1 MCPPETTL
9 LSKQRPSSAASMG
22 GLTTTTTTTS
32 TPQQLSRNGS
42 EDTLMDTTATTAVAK
57 SVAATAAA
65 AVTGIPASPAVLT
78 AAPPPWHSIAL
89 IGTVVAVFVQWLP
102 SWDQIDEVATLA
114 TFSQAEPWVGGTLQL
129 GLYRLVIACSIW
141 ATTLH
146 LLCGPGWTIIT
157 NWKPTSK
164 LKGNVAIRL
173 KGIKTMFPFTSWS
186 WNLLGLSYSL
196 NAMIALCVATGHAE
210 WIVQQ
215 KYNWVLRLALIVWE
229 MAAPCAILVST
240 VIRYAIW
247 EMALKGKGGTA
258 NLKSFRNVM
267 MHNAN
272 SIFVVMEV
280 ALLGGLPVRFTEVSL
295 APLFGV
301 CYVIFTWNM
310 MHRWA
315 EREHGPQ
322 NIYFFFDTTMGKVTT
337 ISLLALLCALL
348 IFYALFASARIGLDR
363 LSWAFQEPQAQEE
376 TFKSSVMKLP
386 CHACF
391 LILLSSTVCRF
402 RD

>member
-1 MCPPETTL
+1 MCPPDTTL
-9 LSKQRPSSAASMG
+9 LKQQRPSSAATLSD
-22 GLTTTTTTTS
+22 LTTTA
-32 TPQQLSRNGS
+32 QQLSRNGS
-42 EDTLMDTTATTAVAK
+42 EDTLMDTAPSGTPKMV
-57 SVAATAAA
+57 ATAAA
-65 AVTGIPASPAVLT
+65 VTTGIPLAVLT
-78 AAPPPWHSIAL
+78 AAPPPWHSMAL
-89 IGTVVAVFVQWLP
+89 IGTVVAIFVQWLP
-102 SWDQIDEVATLA
+102 SWDQIDQGATLA
-114 TFSQAEPWVGGTLQL
+114 TFAQAEPWVGGTLRL
-129 GLYRLVIACSIW
+129 GLYRLAIALSIW

-146 LLCGPGWTIIT
+146 LLTGPGWTIIT
-157 NWKPTSK
+157 NWKPSSK

-173 KGIKTMFPFTSWS
+173 SGIKTMFPFTSWS

-196 NAMIALCVATGHAE
+196 NAMIALCVATGHAD
-210 WIVQQ
+210 WIVQSQ
-215 KYNWVLRLALIVWE
+215 HNWVLRLALIVWE

-315 EREHGPQ
+315 DKEHGPQ

-363 LSWAFQEPQAQEE
+363 LAWAFQEPEAEEE